1 LINCHPRRC
10 EGNTGNGRSVLN
22 LGKCKFF
29 SFSMMKKNK
38 PFLYREDLW
47 NTEDEIPSSAVLRF
61 LDIVTKLLSHI
72 CSSLQLARRQ
82 L

>member
-1 LINCHPRRC
+1 
-10 EGNTGNGRSVLN
+10 
-22 LGKCKFF
+22 
-29 SFSMMKKNK
+29 MMKKNK